1 MSYAAVTA
9 HNASP
14 LSAQPHPDQG
24 LLYTQADA
32 DRDHAIPDVS
42 TAKVNVVAHDF
53 KQHPVT
59 ETTLHVE
66 HSDDESG

>member
-9 HNASP
+9 HNAPP
-14 LSAQPHPDQG
+14 LSAQPHPDPA
-24 LLYTQADA
+24 LLYTQADK
-32 DRDHAIPDVS
+32 DKTIPDVN
-42 TAKVNVVAHDF
+42 TAKVNVVSHDF

-66 HSDDESG
+66 HSDNDSR